1 MFCVFETF
9 YRASRETFPRL
20 HKRRCGARCCGCD
33 GWCCRPVGS
42 VPRRVPKYGP
52 GAPARHRAWPRITSS
67 LAYATHL
74 FIHFMGCLPFL
85 QPCGII
91 RYVKRCNPSQACF
104 PSSLSPSPSWNVPF
118 LTPTLFCS
126 TFFQTFSPLYAFHP
140 KPDFGNACMPLSSPS
155 PPNSMGRQTPTS
167 VLSTVW
173 GILNFPSTGKLFPV
187 HPSNY

>member
-1 MFCVFETF
+1 MFCVFETS

-126 TFFQTFSPLYAFHP
+126 TSFRPFLHFMLFIPSLTSAMLARLSAPHPLQIQWADKLP
-140 KPDFGNACMPLSSPS
+140 PLSSP
-155 PPNSMGRQTPTS
+155 
-167 VLSTVW
+167 L
-173 GILNFPSTGKLFPV
+173 FEGKLFPV